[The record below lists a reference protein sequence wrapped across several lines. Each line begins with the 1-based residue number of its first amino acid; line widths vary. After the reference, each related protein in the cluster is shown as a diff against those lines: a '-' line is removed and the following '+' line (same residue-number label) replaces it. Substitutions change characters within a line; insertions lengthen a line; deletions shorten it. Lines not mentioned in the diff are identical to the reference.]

1 MFVELLSEL
10 DATAAP
16 GTGFY
21 TSISEA
27 VCRLTSMERAVLFL
41 YDAARQR
48 VTAEGA
54 HGLGLDPAALSDVR
68 GSVADTPMARR
79 ALAEDRVV
87 VSDRIEEDLPPAGA
101 PFGPMTTLTCTPVSG
116 GGRWFGVIFADRGGD
131 AFTLG
136 TDEAHAMWT
145 LGKVTALAASA
156 RIATRQQE
164 RARGLAARLDL
175 ARDIHE
181 RVVQR
186 VFGVSLVLGAEGE
199 LSRED
204 RARAGSEL
212 HAALADLRE
221 AIGRPLA
228 ARPRDTDIPLR
239 EEIERLRGRY
249 PALPISV
256 HFGEG
261 ETVPPDLEPL
271 AQSTLGEALRNVHKH
286 ADPSEVEIRVSTEG
300 GALVLE
306 VENDG
311 VRPAR
316 RGSAGV
322 GLRLIAFE
330 ALQAGGVLEFGTVGS
345 GRWRVRLVGPDDPA

>member
-1 MFVELLSEL
+1 
-10 DATAAP
+10 
-16 GTGFY
+16 
-21 TSISEA
+21 
-27 VCRLTSMERAVLFL
+27 MERAVLFL

-48 VTAEGA
+48 VTAGGA
-54 HGLGLDPAALSDVR
+54 HGLGLDVAALAQVR
-68 GSVADTPMARR
+68 GSVEDTPMARR

-87 VSDRIEEDLPPAGA
+87 VSERIEEDLPPAGA
-101 PFGPMTTLTCTPVSG
+101 LFGPMTTLTCTPVSG

-131 AFTLG
+131 PFTLD
-136 TDEAHAMWT
+136 TDESHAMWT

-164 RARGLAARLDL
+164 RSRGLAARLDL

-186 VFGVSLVLGAEGE
+186 VFGVSLVLGAEGD

-204 RARAGSEL
+204 RARAGAEL
-212 HAALADLRE
+212 SAALADLRD

-239 EEIERLRGRY
+239 EEIDRLRARY
-249 PALPISV
+249 PALPVSV
-256 HFGEG
+256 HFDADRD
-261 ETVPPDLEPL
+261 VPPELEPV
-271 AQSTLGEALRNVHKH
+271 AQSALGEALRNVDKH
-286 ADPSEVEIRVSTEG
+286 ADPSEVDIRVTTDG
-300 GALVLE
+300 GAFVLE

-311 VRPAR
+311 VLPAR
-316 RGSAGV
+316 REAAGV

-330 ALQAGGVLEFGTVGS
+330 ALQAGGVLEFGRSGP
-345 GRWRVRLVGPDDPA
+345 GRWRVRLVGPDGAA